1 MQRTKRFLQGSGIT
15 TNNPNHKDLLNS
27 TMKNSTGDQQMCDSD
42 QLVEKKK
49 KACRSEK
56 WKRWSTYYLIF
67 FTANELGAAL

>member
-49 KACRSEK
+49 KKPAGVRNGK
-56 WKRWSTYYLIF
+56 GGLHII
-67 FTANELGAAL
+67 